1 MEVRR
6 DQRQRSAEESKP
18 VQDTACNVKQVGGKA
33 ESREEALPGMATGN
47 QEWKGAKEGE

>member
-18 VQDTACNVKQVGGKA
+18 AQDPACNVKQGGGKA
-33 ESREEALPGMATGN
+33 ESREEALPGTATGN
-47 QEWKGAKEGE
+47 QEWRGAKQ